1 MGRHSLTLCVSAR
14 ACVCVCLSFTISG
27 RRSERRM
34 LNSKTVQGLHLHY
47 TCTEAHI
54 PALPLVALQ
63 KLCSCVHSRPRLASP
78 MIVMGLS
85 ECLQFLTR
93 AAVWL
98 IRRRKW
104 VINTNFLLHNLRVLS
119 CVFTASNVLEQSHF
133 YQERTV
139 S

>member
-1 MGRHSLTLCVSAR
+1 
-14 ACVCVCLSFTISG
+14 
-27 RRSERRM
+27 M
-34 LNSKTVQGLHLHY
+34 LNSKTVQGLQLRF

-78 MIVMGLS
+78 TIVTGLS
-85 ECLQFLTR
+85 ECLHFLTR

-104 VINTNFLLHNLRVLS
+104 VISKNFLLP
-119 CVFTASNVLEQSHF
+119 
-133 YQERTV
+133 
-139 S
+139 